1 MTSHGHT
8 NCDRTKILLGPGDAG
23 RKRIPAVMG
32 SVLRRQE
39 QVDSREE
46 HRGETTLDKKI
57 VYVTGLPRS
66 GSTFLCQLL
75 GTHPQVYSVGHSSP
89 LGGILENLR
98 HNLSDNNFLLAQLD
112 VDFDLTYRRL
122 VNAYRGFIKGWFA
135 ETDKPCVVDKNRA
148 WLGMIE
154 TVHLLDPEFR
164 MLVCLR
170 DLVQIFGSIEAQH
183 RRTLLLDFPDHM
195 APNSIYYRADTL
207 FKNDGVIGGPL
218 RGFENLKDISNDTI
232 KGRIFYVSFEAL
244 VNKPKEVMKAVYDWL
259 ALPVAA
265 FDPSDLPVK
274 PHESDSYYR
283 FKYRHE
289 TYSSIKP
296 PGLHQVPERIAREIV
311 NKYRWYYQTFYP
323 DHYPEFKE

>member
-1 MTSHGHT
+1 VPVEIEKT
-8 NCDRTKILLGPGDAG
+8 LGG
-23 RKRIPAVMG
+23 KRNLAMMG
-32 SVLRRQE
+32 NFLNRQKR
-39 QVDSREE
+39 VDPREAD
-46 HRGETTLDKKI
+46 RGEYTIDKKVI
-57 VYVTGLPRS
+57 YVTGLPRS

-75 GTHPQVYSVGHSSP
+75 GTHPQIYSLGHSSP
-89 LGGILENLR
+89 LAGILENLR
-98 HNLSDNNFLLAQLD
+98 HTLSDNNFLLAQLD

-195 APNSIYYRADTL
+195 APNSIYYRGDAL

-218 RGFENLKDISNDTI
+218 RGLENLQDISDDKI

-244 VNKPKEVMKAVYDWL
+244 VNKPNEVMKAVYEWL
-259 ALPVAA
+259 TLPAA
-265 FDPSDLPVK
+265 DFDTSDLPVK

-283 FKYRHE
+283 FKYRHN
-289 TYSSIKP
+289 TYSSVRSLTP
-296 PGLHQVPERIAREIV
+296 YLVPERIAREIFS
-311 NKYRWYYQTFYP
+311 KYRWYYQSFYP
-323 DHYPEFKE
+323 DHYPEFKQ